1 MKIEMVCKNCIAGEK
16 LREVIDKKIS
26 KLDKYF
32 EDDTKCKI
40 YMKKEG
46 KSSKMEVSLEYKGN
60 FIRAQAYGD
69 NFYDTI
75 DIVLPKIEGQ
85 LRKHRTKLE
94 KQLKQNAFTQAPIYE
109 AVEPE
114 DVRISKVK
122 SFTLHPMTVEEAI
135 TEFELMGHS
144 FFVFLETETSK
155 VKVLYL
161 RDDGDLGM
169 LDLDY

>member
-60 FIRAQAYGD
+60 FITTY
-69 NFYDTI
+69 
-75 DIVLPKIEGQ
+75 KIR
-85 LRKHRTKLE
+85 RKC
-94 KQLKQNAFTQAPIYE
+94 
-109 AVEPE
+109 
-114 DVRISKVK
+114 
-122 SFTLHPMTVEEAI
+122 
-135 TEFELMGHS
+135 TEHFRL
-144 FFVFLETETSK
+144 
-155 VKVLYL
+155 
-161 RDDGDLGM
+161 
-169 LDLDY
+169 